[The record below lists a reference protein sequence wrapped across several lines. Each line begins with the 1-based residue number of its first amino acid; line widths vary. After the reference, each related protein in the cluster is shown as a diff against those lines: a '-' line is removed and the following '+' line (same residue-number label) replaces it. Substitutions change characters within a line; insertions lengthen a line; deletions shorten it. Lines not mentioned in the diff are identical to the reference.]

1 MKGVCRNK
9 CTKIL
14 LPFYLPRIELFS
26 RLLAAT
32 KAEVAEEARGLEE
45 ERKEVARERE
55 ELEGDRRRMLM
66 GVSLPESSLS
76 NAVYIRICTP
86 QVKALKNTLQKYR

>member
-45 ERKEVARERE
+45 ERREVARERE
-55 ELEGDRRRMLM
+55 ELEGDRRRMVM
-66 GVSLPESSLS
+66 GVSLQNP
-76 NAVYIRICTP
+76 VYPMHFIL
-86 QVKALKNTLQKYR
+86 VFALLK